1 VVAFGTS
8 SPELA
13 VSLSAGLSGK
23 SDIAL
28 ANVVGSNIFN
38 VLLILGLCALAAPLV
53 VAQRLVR
60 LEVPLMIGFSLVV
73 ILFALDHRIV
83 AWEGG
88 VLFASLITYTAW
100 AIRDSRRESAAV
112 AAEYRAELG
121 EAAKGP
127 FAGRSRGM
135 GLVLDL
141 VLVAAGLVAL
151 VLGARAFVSGAIVL
165 ARGLGVDEVVIGLTV
180 IAAGTSL
187 PEVATSL
194 IATFR
199 GERDIAI
206 GNVIGSNVFNLLSIL
221 GLAALVTPGGL
232 TVAPSLLRF
241 DLVVM
246 LAVAVVCLP
255 LFFTGWRIDRWEGG
269 LFLAAYVAYTTYL
282 VLDAAG
288 HAALP
293 AYSLVMGAF
302 VIPLVA
308 VTITVVATREW
319 HRGRSPGSAG

>member
-1 VVAFGTS
+1 
-8 SPELA
+8 
-13 VSLSAGLSGK
+13 
-23 SDIAL
+23 
-28 ANVVGSNIFN
+28 VGSNIFN

-73 ILFALDHRIV
+73 ILFALDHSIV

-151 VLGARAFVSGAIVL
+151 VLGARAFVSGPSQMFALI
-165 ARGLGVDEVVIGLTV
+165 
-180 IAAGTSL
+180 AGTL
-187 PEVATSL
+187 T
-194 IATFR
+194 I
-199 GERDIAI
+199 
-206 GNVIGSNVFNLLSIL
+206 VF
-221 GLAALVTPGGL
+221 AALASERTHIPANRRAAV
-232 TVAPSLLRF
+232 PS
-241 DLVVM
+241 
-246 LAVAVVCLP
+246 
-255 LFFTGWRIDRWEGG
+255 
-269 LFLAAYVAYTTYL
+269 
-282 VLDAAG
+282 
-288 HAALP
+288 
-293 AYSLVMGAF
+293 
-302 VIPLVA
+302 
-308 VTITVVATREW
+308 
-319 HRGRSPGSAG
+319 RS

>member
-1 VVAFGTS
+1 
-8 SPELA
+8 
-13 VSLSAGLSGK
+13 
-23 SDIAL
+23 
-28 ANVVGSNIFN
+28 
-38 VLLILGLCALAAPLV
+38 
-53 VAQRLVR
+53 
-60 LEVPLMIGFSLVV
+60 
-73 ILFALDHRIV
+73 
-83 AWEGG
+83 
-88 VLFASLITYTAW
+88 
-100 AIRDSRRESAAV
+100 
-112 AAEYRAELG
+112 
-121 EAAKGP
+121 
-127 FAGRSRGM
+127 M
-135 GLVLDL
+135 GLLLDL
-141 VLVAAGLVAL
+141 ALVAAGLVAL
-151 VLGARAFVSGAIVL
+151 VLGARAFVAGAIVL